1 MSENKDSNNK
11 KSFNVA
17 VLVVGDLNRS
27 PRMLNHCLSLSESFE
42 EINEISL
49 IGYNGGDIR
58 SDISTNPKI
67 KQYYIR
73 QGLNKLL
80 RKLPKFLFI
89 LVALIKIITQIF
101 SLSWILLLSIPK
113 FKFLILQ
120 NPPGIPAMLI
130 CWIICKIRGAKF
142 IIDWHNYGYT
152 ILKVNNRPNFLVNL
166 ACKYEKYL
174 GKKSDLNFCV
184 SQAEKRDLKKQF
196 EIEAICL
203 PDRPVKGLFKFLN
216 ENEANELYKK
226 YSNELSSLIDSHL
239 PENKNNKPIVMI
251 SSTSWTPDED
261 FSLLLDSFIKT
272 EEMILEEIEDKEKK
286 SRVNITKD
294 KIKKILFLIT
304 GRGPLRDNFMKK
316 VAEAKLNYFEVK
328 SIWLESDDYPK
339 LLSLVDLGISLHY
352 SSSGIDLPMKVVD
365 MFSGCLPV
373 ASIYYDTI
381 VELVEE
387 NKNGFLFKNDK
398 ELCKILKNVIIEYS
412 TSGKCQKIDKFREN
426 LHKDLDKN
434 DWVSQWKQRVIP
446 SLKKKNMI

>member
-1 MSENKDSNNK
+1 MSESSDP
-11 KSFNVA
+11 FNVA

-27 PRMLNHCLSLSESFE
+27 PRMLNHCISLTDSFPQ
-42 EINEISL
+42 INEVSL

-58 SDISTNPKI
+58 SDISTNKKI

-73 QGLNKLL
+73 QGINKFL

-89 LVALIKIITQIF
+89 FVALIKIITQIF
-101 SLSWILLLSIPK
+101 SLSWILFRIPK
-113 FKFLILQ
+113 FRFLILQ
-120 NPPGIPAMLI
+120 NPPGIPSMLI
-130 CWIICKIRGAKF
+130 CWIICKIRGSKF

-152 ILKVNNRPNFLVNL
+152 ILKVNNRPKFLVNL
-166 ACKYEKYL
+166 ACRYEKYF
-174 GKKSDLNFCV
+174 GKKSDVNFCV
-184 SQAEKRDLKKQF
+184 SQAEKRDLKKEF
-196 EIEAICL
+196 GIDAVCL

-216 ENEANELYKK
+216 ESEANELYKK
-226 YSNELSSLIDSHL
+226 YPNELSSLIDCHL
-239 PENKNNKPIVMI
+239 PEKKDNKPIVMI

-261 FSLLLDSFIKT
+261 FSILLDSFIKT
-272 EEMILEEIEDKEKK
+272 EEMILESIENKGQKNLMNVDKEK
-286 SRVNITKD
+286 
-294 KIKKILFLIT
+294 IKKVLFLIT
-304 GRGPLRDNFMKK
+304 GRGPLRDSFMKK
-316 VAEAKLNYFEVK
+316 VSEAKLKYFDVK

-412 TSGKCQKIDKFREN
+412 MTGKCEKIDKYREN

-446 SLKKKNMI
+446 SLKKKNIV

>member
-1 MSENKDSNNK
+1 MSDKTETNQKEH
-11 KSFNVA
+11 FNVA

-27 PRMLNHCLSLSESFE
+27 PRMLNHCLSLTDSFE
-42 EINEISL
+42 EINEVSL
-49 IGYNGGDIR
+49 IGFNGGDIR

-67 KQYYIR
+67 KQYYIS

-80 RKLPKFLFI
+80 RKLPRFLFI
-89 LVALIKIITQIF
+89 FVALIKIITQVL
-101 SLSWILLLSIPK
+101 SLLWILFRIPK

-130 CWIICKIRGAKF
+130 CWIVCKIRGSKF

-152 ILKVNNRPNFLVNL
+152 ILKVNNRPQFLVNL

-174 GKKSDLNFCV
+174 GKSDVNFCV
-184 SQAEKRDLKKQF
+184 SQAEKRDLKKEF
-196 EIEAICL
+196 GIEAVCL

-226 YSNELSSLIDSHL
+226 YTNELSSLIDSHL

-272 EEMILEEIEDKEKK
+272 EEMILEDIEDKDQK
-286 SRVNITKD
+286 SLVNMTKD

-304 GRGPLRDNFMKK
+304 GRGPLRDKFMKK
-316 VAEAKLNYFEVK
+316 VAEAKLKYFEVK

-398 ELCKILKNVIIEYS
+398 DLCKILKNVIIEYS
-412 TSGKCQKIDKFREN
+412 TTGKCEKIDKFREN

-446 SLKKKNMI
+446 SLKKKNII

>member
-1 MSENKDSNNK
+1 MSKTINSTSNEP
-11 KSFNVA
+11 FNAA

-27 PRMLNHCLSLSESFE
+27 PRMLNHCISLTESFP
-42 EINEISL
+42 EINEVSL

-58 SDISTNPKI
+58 SDISSNPKI
-67 KQYYIR
+67 RQYYIR
-73 QGLNKLL
+73 QGINKFL

-89 LVALIKIITQIF
+89 FVALIKIITQIF
-101 SLSWILLLSIPK
+101 SLSWILFRIPK
-113 FKFLILQ
+113 FRFLILQ
-120 NPPGIPAMLI
+120 NPPGIPSMLI
-130 CWIICKIRGAKF
+130 CWIICKIRGSKF

-152 ILKVNNRPNFLVNL
+152 ILKVNNRPKFLVNL
-166 ACKYEKYL
+166 ACRYEKYF
-174 GKKSDLNFCV
+174 GKKSDVNFCV
-184 SQAEKRDLKKQF
+184 SQAEKRDLKKEF
-196 EIEAICL
+196 GIDAVCL

-216 ENEANELYKK
+216 ESEANELYKK
-226 YSNELSSLIDSHL
+226 YPNELSSLIDCHL
-239 PENKNNKPIVMI
+239 PEKKDNKPIVMI

-261 FSLLLDSFIKT
+261 FSILLDSFIKT
-272 EEMILEEIEDKEKK
+272 EEMILESIEDKGQKNLMNVDKE
-286 SRVNITKD
+286 
-294 KIKKILFLIT
+294 KIKKVLFLIT
-304 GRGPLRDNFMKK
+304 GRGPLRDSFMKK
-316 VAEAKLNYFEVK
+316 VSEAKLKYFDVK

-412 TSGKCQKIDKFREN
+412 MTGKCEKIDKYREN

-446 SLKKKNMI
+446 SLKKKNIV

>member
-1 MSENKDSNNK
+1 MDEKNVNNDQLPF
-11 KSFNVA
+11 SAA

-27 PRMLNHCLSLSESFE
+27 PRMLNHCLALTEAFPN
-42 EINEISL
+42 INEISL

-58 SDISTNPKI
+58 SDIANNPKI
-67 KQYYIR
+67 KQYHIR
-73 QGLNKLL
+73 KGINKFLS
-80 RKLPKFLFI
+80 KLPRFLFI
-89 LVALIKIITQIF
+89 LAALIKIILQTL
-101 SLSWILLLSIPK
+101 SLTWILFRIPK

-120 NPPGIPAMLI
+120 NPPGIPSMLI
-130 CWIICKIRGAKF
+130 CWIICRLRGAKF

-184 SQAEKRDLKKQF
+184 SQAEKRDLKKEF
-196 EIEAICL
+196 NIDAICL

-216 ENEANELYKK
+216 ELEANDLYKNYPNELY
-226 YSNELSSLIDSHL
+226 SLIDTHL
-239 PENKNNKPIVMI
+239 PENKNLKPIVMI

-261 FSLLLDSFIKT
+261 FSMLLDAFIKT
-272 EEMILEEIEDKEKK
+272 EEMIKESIEDKTQKNIY
-286 SRVNITKD
+286 NITED

-304 GRGPLRDNFMKK
+304 GRGPMRDKFMDK
-316 VAEAKLNYFEVK
+316 VSEANLKYFDVK

-373 ASIYYDTI
+373 ASVYYETI
-381 VELVEE
+381 NELVKE
-387 NKNGFLFKNDK
+387 NENGFLFKNSKD
-398 ELCKILKNVIIEYS
+398 LGKILKNVIIELS
-412 TSGKCQKIDKFREN
+412 ATGKCEKIIKFREN
-426 LHKDLDKN
+426 LHKELDKN
-434 DWVSQWKQRVIP
+434 DWVSQWKQRIP
-446 SLKKKNMI
+446 PALKKKNFI

>member
-1 MSENKDSNNK
+1 MSESDSIDK
-11 KSFNVA
+11 TPFNVA

-27 PRMLNHCLSLSESFE
+27 PRMLNHCISLTDSFP

-58 SDISTNPKI
+58 SDISGNKKI
-67 KQYYIR
+67 KQYYIH
-73 QGLNKLL
+73 QGINRFL
-80 RKLPKFLFI
+80 RKLPRFLFI
-89 LVALIKIITQIF
+89 FVALIKIITQIF
-101 SLSWILLLSIPK
+101 SLTWLLFRIPK

-120 NPPGIPAMLI
+120 NPPGIPSMLI
-130 CWIICKIRGAKF
+130 CWIMCKIRGSKF

-166 ACKYEKYL
+166 ACKYEKYF

-184 SQAEKRDLKKQF
+184 SQAEKRDLKKEF
-196 EIEAICL
+196 GIDAVCL

-226 YSNELSSLIDSHL
+226 YPNELSSLFDSHL
-239 PENKNNKPIVMI
+239 PENKKNKPIVMI

-261 FSLLLDSFIKT
+261 FSILLESFIKT
-272 EEMILEEIEDKEKK
+272 EEMILEHIEDKEQKTLG
-286 SRVNITKD
+286 NITKD

-316 VAEAKLNYFEVK
+316 VSEANLKYFDVK

-398 ELCKILKNVIIEYS
+398 DLCKILKNVIIEYS
-412 TSGKCQKIDKFREN
+412 MTGKCEKIEKFREN

-446 SLKKKNMI
+446 SLKKKNLV

>member
-1 MSENKDSNNK
+1 MSGKQDSGSK
-11 KSFNVA
+11 EPFNAA

-27 PRMLNHCLSLSESFE
+27 PRMLNHCISLSDSFP

-49 IGYNGGDIR
+49 IGYNDGDIR
-58 SDISTNPKI
+58 SDISSNEKI
-67 KQYYIR
+67 KQYYIH
-73 QGLNKLL
+73 QGINKFL
-80 RKLPKFLFI
+80 RKLPRFLFI
-89 LVALIKIITQIF
+89 FVALIKIITQIF
-101 SLSWILLLSIPK
+101 SLIWILFRIPK

-120 NPPGIPAMLI
+120 NPPGIPSMFI
-130 CWIICKIRGAKF
+130 CWIMCKLRGGKF

-152 ILKVNNRPNFLVNL
+152 ILKVNNRPKFLVYL
-166 ACKYEKYL
+166 ACKYEKYF

-184 SQAEKRDLKKQF
+184 SQAEKRDLKKEF
-196 EIEAICL
+196 GIEAVCL

-216 ENEANELYKK
+216 EQEANELYKK
-226 YSNELSSLIDSHL
+226 YPNELSSLIDSHL

-261 FSLLLDSFIKT
+261 FSMLLDSFIKT
-272 EEMILEEIEDKEKK
+272 EEMILEDIEDKEQKTK
-286 SRVNITKD
+286 VNITKD

-304 GRGPLRDNFMKK
+304 GRGPLRDAFMKK
-316 VAEAKLNYFEVK
+316 VAEAKLNYFDVK

-339 LLSLVDLGISLHY
+339 LLSLVDLGVSLHY

-373 ASIYYDTI
+373 ASVYYDTI

-398 ELCKILKNVIIEYS
+398 DLCKILKNVIIEYS
-412 TSGKCQKIDKFREN
+412 MTGKCEKIDKYREN

-446 SLKKKNMI
+446 SLKKKNII

>member
-1 MSENKDSNNK
+1 MSDKTETNQKEH
-11 KSFNVA
+11 FNVA

-27 PRMLNHCLSLSESFE
+27 PRMLNHCLSLTDSFE
-42 EINEISL
+42 EINEVSL
-49 IGYNGGDIR
+49 IGFNGGDIR

-67 KQYYIR
+67 KQYYIS

-80 RKLPKFLFI
+80 RKLPRFLFI
-89 LVALIKIITQIF
+89 FVALIKIITQVL
-101 SLSWILLLSIPK
+101 SLLWILFRIPK

-130 CWIICKIRGAKF
+130 CWIVCKIRGSKF

-152 ILKVNNRPNFLVNL
+152 ILKVNNRPQFLVNL

-174 GKKSDLNFCV
+174 GKKSDVNFCV
-184 SQAEKRDLKKQF
+184 SQAEKRDLKKEF
-196 EIEAICL
+196 GIEAVCL

-226 YSNELSSLIDSHL
+226 YPNELSSLIDSYL
-239 PENKNNKPIVMI
+239 PENKNKKPIVMI

-261 FSLLLDSFIKT
+261 FNMLLDSFIKT
-272 EEMILEEIEDKEKK
+272 EEMILDHIVDKDQKTFG
-286 SRVNITKD
+286 NITED
-294 KIKKILFLIT
+294 KIKKVLFLIT
-304 GRGPLRDNFMKK
+304 GRGPLRSKFMKR
-316 VAEAKLNYFEVK
+316 VSEIKLKFFEVK

-339 LLSLVDLGISLHY
+339 LLSLVDLGVSLHY

-398 ELCKILKNVIIEYS
+398 DLCKILKNVIIEYS
-412 TSGKCQKIDKFREN
+412 MTGKCEKIDKFREN

-446 SLKKKNMI
+446 SLKKKKI

>member
-1 MSENKDSNNK
+1 MSETQNSDSK
-11 KSFNVA
+11 QPFNAA

-27 PRMLNHCLSLSESFE
+27 PRMLNHCISLSDSFP

-58 SDISTNPKI
+58 SDIANSTKI
-67 KQYYIR
+67 KQYHFFQRI
-73 QGLNKLL
+73 NKFL
-80 RKLPKFLFI
+80 RKLPRIFFI
-89 LVALIKIITQIF
+89 FVALLKIILQTI
-101 SLSWILLLSIPK
+101 SLTWILLRIPK
-113 FKFLILQ
+113 YKFLILQ
-120 NPPGIPAMLI
+120 NPPGIPSMFI
-130 CWIICKIRGAKF
+130 CWIMCKLRGGKF

-152 ILKVNNRPNFLVNL
+152 ILKVNNRPKFLVYL
-166 ACKYEKYL
+166 ACKYEKYF

-184 SQAEKRDLKKQF
+184 SQAEKRDLKKEF
-196 EIEAICL
+196 GIEAVCL

-216 ENEANELYKK
+216 EQEANELYKK
-226 YSNELSSLIDSHL
+226 YPNELSSLIDSHL

-261 FSLLLDSFIKT
+261 FSMLLDSFIKT
-272 EEMILEEIEDKEKK
+272 EEMILEDIEDKEQKTK
-286 SRVNITKD
+286 VNITKD

-304 GRGPLRDNFMKK
+304 GRGPLRDAFMKK
-316 VAEAKLNYFEVK
+316 VAEAKLNYFDVK

-339 LLSLVDLGISLHY
+339 LLSLVDLGVSLHY

-373 ASIYYDTI
+373 ASVYYDTI

-398 ELCKILKNVIIEYS
+398 DLCKILKNVIIEYS
-412 TSGKCQKIDKFREN
+412 MTGKCEKIDKYREN

-446 SLKKKNMI
+446 SLKKKNII

>member
-1 MSENKDSNNK
+1 MSDKTETNQKEH
-11 KSFNVA
+11 FNVA

-27 PRMLNHCLSLSESFE
+27 PRMLNHCLSLTDSFE
-42 EINEISL
+42 EINEVSL
-49 IGYNGGDIR
+49 IGFNGGDIR

-67 KQYYIR
+67 KQYYIS

-80 RKLPKFLFI
+80 RKLPRFLFI
-89 LVALIKIITQIF
+89 FVALIKIITQVL
-101 SLSWILLLSIPK
+101 SLLWILFRIPK

-130 CWIICKIRGAKF
+130 CWIVCKIRGSKF

-152 ILKVNNRPNFLVNL
+152 ILKVNNRPQFLVNL

-174 GKKSDLNFCV
+174 GKKSDVNFCV
-184 SQAEKRDLKKQF
+184 SQAEKRDLKKEF
-196 EIEAICL
+196 GIEAVCL

-216 ENEANELYKK
+216 QNEANELYKK
-226 YSNELSSLIDSHL
+226 YPNELSSLIDSHL

-272 EEMILEEIEDKEKK
+272 EEMILEHIEDKDQKNL
-286 SRVNITKD
+286 VNMTKD

-304 GRGPLRDNFMKK
+304 GRGPLRDKFMKK
-316 VAEAKLNYFEVK
+316 VEEAKLKYFEVK

-398 ELCKILKNVIIEYS
+398 DLCKILKNVIIEYS
-412 TSGKCQKIDKFREN
+412 TTGKCEKIDKFREN

-446 SLKKKNMI
+446 SLKKKNII

>member
-1 MSENKDSNNK
+1 MDEKNVNNDQLP
-11 KSFNVA
+11 FNAA

-27 PRMLNHCLSLSESFE
+27 PRMLNHCLALTEAFPN
-42 EINEISL
+42 INEISL

-58 SDISTNPKI
+58 SDIANNPKI
-67 KQYYIR
+67 KQYHIR
-73 QGLNKLL
+73 KGINKFLS
-80 RKLPKFLFI
+80 KLPRFLFI
-89 LVALIKIITQIF
+89 LAALIKIILQTL
-101 SLSWILLLSIPK
+101 SLTWILFRIPK

-120 NPPGIPAMLI
+120 NPPGIPSMVI
-130 CWIICKIRGAKF
+130 CWIICRLRGAKF

-184 SQAEKRDLKKQF
+184 SQAEKRDLKKEF
-196 EIEAICL
+196 NIDAICL

-216 ENEANELYKK
+216 ELEANDLYKNYPNELY
-226 YSNELSSLIDSHL
+226 SLIDTHL
-239 PENKNNKPIVMI
+239 PENKNLKPIVMI

-261 FSLLLDSFIKT
+261 FSMLLDAFIKT
-272 EEMILEEIEDKEKK
+272 EEMIKESIEDKTQKNIY
-286 SRVNITKD
+286 NITED

-304 GRGPLRDNFMKK
+304 GRGPMRDKFMDK
-316 VAEAKLNYFEVK
+316 VSEANLKYFDVK

-373 ASIYYDTI
+373 ASVYYETI
-381 VELVEE
+381 NELVKE
-387 NKNGFLFKNDK
+387 NENGFLFKNSKD
-398 ELCKILKNVIIEYS
+398 LAKILKNVIIELS
-412 TSGKCQKIDKFREN
+412 ATGKCEKIIKFREN
-426 LHKDLDKN
+426 LHKELDKN
-434 DWVSQWKQRVIP
+434 DWVSQWKQRIP
-446 SLKKKNMI
+446 PALKKKNFI

>member
-1 MSENKDSNNK
+1 MSDKTETNQKEH
-11 KSFNVA
+11 FNVA

-27 PRMLNHCLSLSESFE
+27 PRMLNHCLSLTDSFE
-42 EINEISL
+42 EINEVSL
-49 IGYNGGDIR
+49 IGFNGGDIR

-67 KQYYIR
+67 KQYYIS

-80 RKLPKFLFI
+80 RKLPRFLFI
-89 LVALIKIITQIF
+89 FVALIKIITQVL
-101 SLSWILLLSIPK
+101 SLLWILFRIPK

-130 CWIICKIRGAKF
+130 CWIVCKIRGSKF

-152 ILKVNNRPNFLVNL
+152 ILKVNNRPQFLVNL

-174 GKKSDLNFCV
+174 GKKSDVNFCV
-184 SQAEKRDLKKQF
+184 SQAEKRDLKKEF
-196 EIEAICL
+196 GIEAVCL

-226 YSNELSSLIDSHL
+226 YPNELSSLIDSHL

-272 EEMILEEIEDKEKK
+272 EEMILEDIEDKDQK
-286 SRVNITKD
+286 SLVNMTKD

-304 GRGPLRDNFMKK
+304 GRGPLRDKFMKK
-316 VAEAKLNYFEVK
+316 VAEAKLKYFEVK

-398 ELCKILKNVIIEYS
+398 DLCKILKNVIVEYS
-412 TSGKCQKIDKFREN
+412 TTGKCEKIDKFREN

-446 SLKKKNMI
+446 SLKKKNII

>member
-1 MSENKDSNNK
+1 MSESDSSDK
-11 KSFNVA
+11 TPFNVA

-27 PRMLNHCLSLSESFE
+27 PRMLNHCISLTDSFP

-58 SDISTNPKI
+58 SDISGNKKI
-67 KQYYIR
+67 KQYYIH
-73 QGLNKLL
+73 QGINRFL
-80 RKLPKFLFI
+80 RKLPRFLFI
-89 LVALIKIITQIF
+89 FVALIKIITQIF
-101 SLSWILLLSIPK
+101 SLTWLLFRIPK

-120 NPPGIPAMLI
+120 NPPGIPSMLI
-130 CWIICKIRGAKF
+130 CWIMCKIRGSKF

-166 ACKYEKYL
+166 ACKYEKYF

-184 SQAEKRDLKKQF
+184 SQAEKRDLKKEF
-196 EIEAICL
+196 GIDAVCL

-216 ENEANELYKK
+216 EEEANELYKK
-226 YSNELSSLIDSHL
+226 YPNELSSLFDSHL
-239 PENKNNKPIVMI
+239 PENKKNKPIVMI

-261 FSLLLDSFIKT
+261 FSILLESFIKT
-272 EEMILEEIEDKEKK
+272 EEMILEHIEDKEQKTLG
-286 SRVNITKD
+286 NITKD

-316 VAEAKLNYFEVK
+316 VSEANLKYFDVK

-398 ELCKILKNVIIEYS
+398 DLCKILKNVIIEYS
-412 TSGKCQKIDKFREN
+412 MTGKCEKIEKFREN

-446 SLKKKNMI
+446 SLKKKNLV

>member
-1 MSENKDSNNK
+1 MTKINESINNNP
-11 KSFNVA
+11 FNVA
-17 VLVVGDLNRS
+17 ILVVGDLNRS
-27 PRMLNHCLSLSESFE
+27 PRMLNHCIALAESFPD
-42 EINEISL
+42 INEISL

-58 SDISTNPKI
+58 SDIANNTKI
-67 KQYYIR
+67 KQYHFFQRI
-73 QGLNKLL
+73 NKFL
-80 RKLPKFLFI
+80 RKFPRFLFI
-89 LVALIKIITQIF
+89 FVALIKIITQII
-101 SLSWILLLSIPK
+101 SLTWLLFRIPK

-120 NPPGIPAMLI
+120 NPPGIPSMLI
-130 CWIICKIRGAKF
+130 CWIMCKIRGSKF

-166 ACKYEKYL
+166 ACKYEKYF

-184 SQAEKRDLKKQF
+184 SQAEKRDLKKEF
-196 EIEAICL
+196 GIDAVCL

-216 ENEANELYKK
+216 EEEANELYKK
-226 YSNELSSLIDSHL
+226 YPNELSSLFDSHL
-239 PENKNNKPIVMI
+239 PENKKNKPIVMI

-261 FSLLLDSFIKT
+261 FSILLESFIKT
-272 EEMILEEIEDKEKK
+272 EEMILEHIEDKEQKTLG
-286 SRVNITKD
+286 NITKD

-316 VAEAKLNYFEVK
+316 VSEANLKYFDVK

-398 ELCKILKNVIIEYS
+398 DLCKILKNVIIEYS
-412 TSGKCQKIDKFREN
+412 MTGKCEKIEKFREN
-426 LHKDLDKN
+426 LHKDLYKN

-446 SLKKKNMI
+446 SLKKKNLV

>member
-1 MSENKDSNNK
+1 MSESDSSDK
-11 KSFNVA
+11 TPFNVA
-17 VLVVGDLNRS
+17 VLVVGELNRS
-27 PRMLNHCLSLSESFE
+27 PRMLNHCISLTDSFP

-58 SDISTNPKI
+58 SDISGNKKI
-67 KQYYIR
+67 KQYYIH
-73 QGLNKLL
+73 QGINRFL
-80 RKLPKFLFI
+80 RKLPRFLFI
-89 LVALIKIITQIF
+89 FVALIKIITQIF
-101 SLSWILLLSIPK
+101 SLTWLLFRIPK

-120 NPPGIPAMLI
+120 NPPGIPSMLI
-130 CWIICKIRGAKF
+130 CWIMCKIRGSKF

-166 ACKYEKYL
+166 ACKYEKYF

-184 SQAEKRDLKKQF
+184 SQAEKRDLKKEF
-196 EIEAICL
+196 GIDAVCL

-216 ENEANELYKK
+216 EEEANELYKK
-226 YSNELSSLIDSHL
+226 YPNELSSLFDSHL
-239 PENKNNKPIVMI
+239 PENKKNKPIVMI

-261 FSLLLDSFIKT
+261 FSILLESFIKT
-272 EEMILEEIEDKEKK
+272 EEMILEHIEDKEQKTLG
-286 SRVNITKD
+286 NITKD

-316 VAEAKLNYFEVK
+316 VSEANLKYFDVK

-398 ELCKILKNVIIEYS
+398 DLCKILKNVIIEYS
-412 TSGKCQKIDKFREN
+412 MTGKCEKIEKFREN

-446 SLKKKNMI
+446 SLKKKNLV

>member
-1 MSENKDSNNK
+1 MSDKTETNQKEH
-11 KSFNVA
+11 FNVA

-27 PRMLNHCLSLSESFE
+27 PRMLNHCLSLTDSFE
-42 EINEISL
+42 EINEVSL
-49 IGYNGGDIR
+49 IGFNGGDIR

-67 KQYYIR
+67 KQYYIS

-80 RKLPKFLFI
+80 RKLPRFLFI
-89 LVALIKIITQIF
+89 FVALIKIITQVL
-101 SLSWILLLSIPK
+101 SLLWILFRIPK

-130 CWIICKIRGAKF
+130 CWIVCKIRGSKF

-152 ILKVNNRPNFLVNL
+152 ILKVNNRPQFLVNL

-174 GKKSDLNFCV
+174 GKKSDVNFCV
-184 SQAEKRDLKKQF
+184 SQAEKRDLKKEF
-196 EIEAICL
+196 GIEAVCL

-226 YSNELSSLIDSHL
+226 YPNELSSLIDSHL

-272 EEMILEEIEDKEKK
+272 EEMILEHIEDKDQK
-286 SRVNITKD
+286 SLVNMTKD

-304 GRGPLRDNFMKK
+304 GRGPLRDKFMKK
-316 VAEAKLNYFEVK
+316 VAEAKLKYFEVK

-398 ELCKILKNVIIEYS
+398 DLCKILKNVIIEYS
-412 TSGKCQKIDKFREN
+412 TTGKCEKIDKFREN

-446 SLKKKNMI
+446 SLKKKNII

>member
-1 MSENKDSNNK
+1 MSDK
-11 KSFNVA
+11 KEANQKEHFNVA

-27 PRMLNHCLSLSESFE
+27 PRMLNHCLSLTDSFE

-73 QGLNKLL
+73 EGLNKLL
-80 RKLPKFLFI
+80 RKLPRFLFI
-89 LVALIKIITQIF
+89 FVALIKIITQVF
-101 SLSWILLLSIPK
+101 SLSWILFRIPK
-113 FKFLILQ
+113 FRFLILQ

-130 CWIICKIRGAKF
+130 CWIICKIRGSKF

-152 ILKVNNRPNFLVNL
+152 ILKVNNRPQFLVNL

-174 GKKSDLNFCV
+174 GKKSDVNFCV
-184 SQAEKRDLKKQF
+184 SQAEKRDLKKEF
-196 EIEAICL
+196 GIEAVCL

-226 YSNELSSLIDSHL
+226 YPNELSSLIDSHL

-272 EEMILEEIEDKEKK
+272 EEMILEHIEDKDQKNI
-286 SRVNITKD
+286 VNMTKD

-304 GRGPLRDNFMKK
+304 GRGPLRDKFMKK
-316 VAEAKLNYFEVK
+316 VAEAKLKYFEVK

-398 ELCKILKNVIIEYS
+398 DLCKILKNVIIEYS
-412 TSGKCQKIDKFREN
+412 TTGKCEKIDKFREN

-446 SLKKKNMI
+446 SLKKKNII

>member
-1 MSENKDSNNK
+1 MSESSDP
-11 KSFNVA
+11 FNVA

-27 PRMLNHCLSLSESFE
+27 PRMLNHCISLTDSFPQ
-42 EINEISL
+42 INEVSL

-58 SDISTNPKI
+58 SDISTNKKI

-73 QGLNKLL
+73 QGINKFL

-89 LVALIKIITQIF
+89 FVALIKIITQIF
-101 SLSWILLLSIPK
+101 SLSWILFRIPK
-113 FKFLILQ
+113 FRFLILQ
-120 NPPGIPAMLI
+120 NPPGIPSMLI
-130 CWIICKIRGAKF
+130 CWIICKIRGSKF

-152 ILKVNNRPNFLVNL
+152 ILKVNNRPKFLVNL
-166 ACKYEKYL
+166 ACRYEKYF
-174 GKKSDLNFCV
+174 GKKSDVNFCV
-184 SQAEKRDLKKQF
+184 SQAEKRDLKKEF
-196 EIEAICL
+196 GIDAVCL

-216 ENEANELYKK
+216 ESEANELYKK
-226 YSNELSSLIDSHL
+226 YPNELSSLIDCHL
-239 PENKNNKPIVMI
+239 PEKKDNKPIVMI

-261 FSLLLDSFIKT
+261 FSILLDSFIKT
-272 EEMILEEIEDKEKK
+272 EEMILESIEDKGQKNLMNVDKE
-286 SRVNITKD
+286 
-294 KIKKILFLIT
+294 KIKKVLFLIT
-304 GRGPLRDNFMKK
+304 GRGPLRDSFMKK
-316 VAEAKLNYFEVK
+316 VSEAKLKYFDVK

-387 NKNGFLFKNDK
+387 NKNGFLFKDDK

-412 TSGKCQKIDKFREN
+412 MTGKCEKIDKYREN

-446 SLKKKNMI
+446 SLKKKNIV

>member
-1 MSENKDSNNK
+1 MDEKNVNNDQLPF
-11 KSFNVA
+11 SAA

-27 PRMLNHCLSLSESFE
+27 PRMLNHCLALTEAFPN
-42 EINEISL
+42 INEISL

-58 SDISTNPKI
+58 SDIANNPKI
-67 KQYYIR
+67 KQYHIR
-73 QGLNKLL
+73 KGINKFLS
-80 RKLPKFLFI
+80 KLPRFLFI
-89 LVALIKIITQIF
+89 LAALIKIILQTL
-101 SLSWILLLSIPK
+101 SLTWILFRIPK

-120 NPPGIPAMLI
+120 NPPGIPSMLI
-130 CWIICKIRGAKF
+130 CWIICRLRGAKF

-184 SQAEKRDLKKQF
+184 SQAEKRDLKKEF
-196 EIEAICL
+196 NIDAICL

-216 ENEANELYKK
+216 ELEANDLYKNYPNELY
-226 YSNELSSLIDSHL
+226 SLIDTHL
-239 PENKNNKPIVMI
+239 PENKNLKPIVMI

-261 FSLLLDSFIKT
+261 FSMLLDAFIKT
-272 EEMILEEIEDKEKK
+272 EEMIKESIEDKTQKNIY
-286 SRVNITKD
+286 NITED

-304 GRGPLRDNFMKK
+304 GRGPMRDKFMAK
-316 VAEAKLNYFEVK
+316 VSEANLKYFDVK

-373 ASIYYDTI
+373 ASVYYETI
-381 VELVEE
+381 NELVKE
-387 NKNGFLFKNDK
+387 NENGFLFKNSKD
-398 ELCKILKNVIIEYS
+398 LGKILKNVIIELS
-412 TSGKCQKIDKFREN
+412 ATGKCEKIIKFREN
-426 LHKDLDKN
+426 LHKELDKN
-434 DWVSQWKQRVIP
+434 DWVSQWKQRIP
-446 SLKKKNMI
+446 PALKKKNFI

>member
-1 MSENKDSNNK
+1 
-11 KSFNVA
+11 
-17 VLVVGDLNRS
+17 
-27 PRMLNHCLSLSESFE
+27 
-42 EINEISL
+42 
-49 IGYNGGDIR
+49 
-58 SDISTNPKI
+58 
-67 KQYYIR
+67 
-73 QGLNKLL
+73 
-80 RKLPKFLFI
+80 
-89 LVALIKIITQIF
+89 
-101 SLSWILLLSIPK
+101 
-113 FKFLILQ
+113 
-120 NPPGIPAMLI
+120 MLI
-130 CWIICKIRGAKF
+130 CWIMCKIRGSKF

-166 ACKYEKYL
+166 ACKYEKYF

-184 SQAEKRDLKKQF
+184 SQAEKRDLKKEF
-196 EIEAICL
+196 GIDAVCL

-216 ENEANELYKK
+216 EEEANELYKK
-226 YSNELSSLIDSHL
+226 YPNELSSLFDSHL
-239 PENKNNKPIVMI
+239 PENKKNKPIVMI

-261 FSLLLDSFIKT
+261 FSILLESFIKT
-272 EEMILEEIEDKEKK
+272 EEMILEHIEDKEQKTLG
-286 SRVNITKD
+286 NITKD

-316 VAEAKLNYFEVK
+316 VSEANLKYFDVK

-398 ELCKILKNVIIEYS
+398 DLCKILKNVIIEYS
-412 TSGKCQKIDKFREN
+412 MTGKCEKIEKFREN

-446 SLKKKNMI
+446 SLKKKNLV